1 MDKCSLD
8 PLDLLPF
15 VWLAMAWCTRSL
27 GDSGPSGPGHGIV
40 NGRDVLQLGTHI
52 AV

>member
-1 MDKCSLD
+1 MGYVFD
-8 PLDLLPF
+8 PLDLLPV
-15 VWLAMAWCTRSL
+15 VWLAMAWRTRSL
-27 GDSGPSGPGHGIV
+27 GDSGPGHGIV